1 MWRMARCSFSP
12 PGRWCAPRGSP
23 LQSKDVRKSGINPS
37 LRWPDQNW
45 ELQYYYDH
53 LPVGDAFDLESH
65 RDRRK
70 AILEEQLRKAIERI
84 RDAIQ
89 TSKKAA

>member
-1 MWRMARCSFSP
+1 M
-12 PGRWCAPRGSP
+12 
-23 LQSKDVRKSGINPS
+23 
-37 LRWPDQNW
+37 
-45 ELQYYYDH
+45 QYYYDH

-84 RDAIQ
+84 RDAIR